1 MKNIFSTFFNSLVN
15 PIEETVKTV
24 VGMYRMA
31 GSRDKRHNL
40 RDVIFHR
47 ILAAKK
53 IGNPNISDIMLLSEE
68 SFFDIIKDDIA
79 LFIFVLLMAESDK
92 HNRQFSQ
99 NPKHYFFKIES
110 EVIKQMQTYTPNRD
124 TNYIKAELLAMT
136 YSRDNSPNGHR
147 PTY

>member
-1 MKNIFSTFFNSLVN
+1 MGLFSTFFNSLVN

-53 IGNPNISDIMLLSEE
+53 LGNQNVSDIIQLSEE
-68 SFFDIIKDDIA
+68 SFFDVIEDDIA
-79 LFIFVLLMAESDK
+79 LFIFVLMMTESDK
-92 HNRQFSQ
+92 YNREFSQ

-110 EVIKQMQTYTPNRD
+110 EVIKQLQTYIPNRD

-136 YSRDNSPNGHR
+136 YNRDNSVNGHH

>member
-1 MKNIFSTFFNSLVN
+1 MKNIFSTFFNSLSN

-47 ILAAKK
+47 ILVAKK
-53 IGNPNISDIMLLSEE
+53 VGNPNISDIILLSDD
-68 SFFDIIKDDIA
+68 SFFNAIEDDIA
-79 LFIFVLLMAESDK
+79 LFIFVLSMAESDK
-92 HNRQFSQ
+92 HNREFSQ
-99 NPKHYFFKIES
+99 NPNHYFFKIES
-110 EVIKQMQTYTPNRD
+110 EVIKQLQIYIPNRD

-136 YSRDNSPNGHR
+136 YSRDNTGLGHR

>member
-1 MKNIFSTFFNSLVN
+1 MGLFSTFFNSLVN

-47 ILAAKK
+47 ILAAKQL
-53 IGNPNISDIMLLSEE
+53 GNPNISDIMLLSEE
-68 SFFDIIKDDIA
+68 SFFDVIEDDIA
-79 LFIFVLLMAESDK
+79 LFIFVLMMAESDK
-92 HNRQFSQ
+92 YNRDFFQ

-110 EVIKQMQTYTPNRD
+110 AVIKQLQTYIPNRD
-124 TNYIKAELLAMT
+124 TNYIKADLLAMA
-136 YSRDNSPNGHR
+136 YSRDNSANGHQ